1 MGPYATESVTID
13 LDAGGRMELA
23 VRDSDAVESARRT
36 LGLKLAMCRRAGG
49 YSQADFASLID
60 YSRSTVA
67 NVETGRQHVPRTFW
81 AAADAALRTGGALTE
96 VNDEIEAAVSRER
109 QDAVRRVA
117 PFPLSLVAISGS
129 LGSPVRLPGA
139 ALVVAGRGDD
149 WVDVVSVA
157 ATEAREHAEKMAIT
171 DIGPAAVEQ
180 FTADVV
186 RLARAYVSAP
196 AFPLFAAM
204 RRLLAQIQAAIER
217 RTYPAQARDLNLL
230 AGALC
235 GLMANAS
242 MDLGSHEAADDL
254 ARAAWT
260 YGRTIDHDPLIGWA
274 RGTQALAAIGDDRY
288 LDAVRHAEDGLIHAS
303 AGAGAVRL
311 HAIRAR
317 ALSAHGDR
325 TQAQA
330 AIAAAERARD
340 DVHRDELHDG
350 IAGEFAFSNA
360 KLCYYEAL
368 TLVEGNDPTKAED
381 AADGAITLYQNG
393 PATARSYGC
402 EILARA
408 QLARAQLMN
417 KKLED
422 AAETLRGVLA
432 VGSQMH
438 IHSLAHQL
446 ETCRQ
451 LLVATEYR
459 SSGIAR
465 QLDRHLAAF
474 SSAGAAQLIP
484 GGR

>member
-1 MGPYATESVTID
+1 
-13 LDAGGRMELA
+13 
-23 VRDSDAVESARRT
+23 
-36 LGLKLAMCRRAGG
+36 MCRRANG
-49 YSQADFASLID
+49 YSQADFASHID

-67 NVETGRQHVPRTFW
+67 NMETGRQRVPRTFW

-109 QDAVRRVA
+109 RDAARRVA
-117 PFPLSLVAISGS
+117 PFPLSLVASNGS
-129 LGSPVRLPGA
+129 LGSRVRLPGA

-149 WVDVVSVA
+149 WVDVISVA
-157 ATEAREHAEKMAIT
+157 ATEAREHAEKTAII

-217 RTYPAQARDLNLL
+217 RTYPAQARELNLL

-242 MDLGSHEAADDL
+242 MDLGIHVAADDL

-303 AGAGAVRL
+303 AGTGAVRL

-340 DVHRDELHDG
+340 DARRDELHDG
-350 IAGEFAFSNA
+350 ISGEFAFSNA

-368 TLVEGNDPTKAED
+368 TLVEGNDPTRGED
-381 AADGAITLYQNG
+381 AAEGAITLYQNG
-393 PATARSYGC
+393 PAMARSYGC
-402 EILARA
+402 EILART

-417 KKLED
+417 RKLED

-432 VGSQMH
+432 LGSHVH

-451 LLVATEYR
+451 LLVAPEHR

-474 SSAGAAQLIP
+474 SGGGAAQLIP
-484 GGR
+484 GGL